1 MTALMQIV
9 EQRVGDV
16 TILRLAGR
24 LELDDGDFILRDHV
38 NGLVEEGRLNVV
50 LDMKDV
56 TSLDSAG
63 IGVLVSKFLTVS
75 RRGGAIKLLHLT
87 DRTRRL
93 LHITK
98 LDTVFETFEDES
110 EAVHSFGITV

>member
-9 EQRVGDV
+9 ERRVADV
-16 TILRLAGR
+16 TVLRLIGR

-38 NGLVEEGRLNVV
+38 NQLVEEGRVNVV
-50 LDMKDV
+50 LDMQGV
-56 TSLDSAG
+56 TRLDSAG
-63 IGVLVSKFLTVS
+63 IGILVSKFLSVS
-75 RRGGAIKLLHLT
+75 RRGGAIKLLRLT

-98 LDTVFETFEDES
+98 LDTIFETFEDEA
-110 EAVHSFGITV
+110 EAVHSFGVTA